1 MTVSYRII
9 AEAKKDN
16 RVITLFEE
24 VKKVISIRFQKA
36 KNDSWGAYLS
46 SRKTSRKKIGTILFC
61 KSKHPAACLAHEL
74 LHLSLQIRGF
84 KKYILALSS
93 SDIEYLL
100 YPLDN
105 ELQHHKMYKQFSQ
118 LGFQPN
124 EFYGEDDKS
133 TEGRLIQS
141 LNRPISSIKDILLD
155 FLTLIAP
162 GGSISDERKNEL
174 ITKFKKK
181 ANSAYSK
188 QLNEIKNIFT
198 DWAESQTLDSEQY
211 LRRFFLVLENPT
223 NIWLGFGSKNEFLKN
238 GFFVDKKFRNLDR

>member
-16 RVITLFEE
+16 RVTTLFEE
-24 VKKVISIRFQKA
+24 VKKVISIRFQIA
-36 KNDSWGAYLS
+36 KNDSWETYISS
-46 SRKTSRKKIGTILFC
+46 SRSSRKKIGIIRFC
-61 KSKHPAACLAHEL
+61 KSNHPAACFAHEL
-74 LHLSLQIRGF
+74 LHLSLQIRGY

-93 SDIEYLL
+93 SDIKDLL
-100 YPLDN
+100 YALDN
-105 ELQHHKMYKQFSQ
+105 ELQHHEMYKQFLQ
-118 LGFQPN
+118 LGFRPN
-124 EFYGEDDKS
+124 EFYGDDDKL

-198 DWAESQTLDSEQY
+198 DWAESQTLDSEKY

-223 NIWLGFGSKNEFLKN
+223 YIWLGFGSKNEFPQN
-238 GFFVDKKFRNLDR
+238 GFFVDKKFTIPK